1 MLREPLLHFVVLGG
15 LAFLAHHFLFEA
27 GPSRTLSPEDA
38 PIEQL
43 REDWFSAKGALP
55 SEDQEAALVR
65 DWLEEEILYRRA
77 VELGL
82 DQNDTIVRRRL
93 VQRMRFLLEDTSRID
108 PPSEAQL
115 QSWLDQNPGKYAES
129 AKISFTQ
136 LFFSRGKRGT
146 ELARD
151 ARSALDL
158 LQSDPDATV
167 ESDPF
172 FRGRH
177 FENATPD
184 EIRRAFGADFAESL
198 AGAPVGRWSGPVRS
212 SYGLH
217 LVRVNH
223 RVPATTATLDEVR
236 KKVETDWMAAERT
249 RRNEE
254 AMARLRARYSTEAA
268 R

>member
-15 LAFLAHHFLFEA
+15 LAFLAHHFLFGA
-27 GPSRTLSPEDA
+27 GPSKTLSSEDA

-43 REDWFSAKGALP
+43 REDWFSAKGAPP
-55 SEDQEAALVR
+55 SAEQEASLVR

-77 VELGL
+77 IELGL

-115 QSWLDQNPGKYAES
+115 HSWLENNPATFVQPVKT
-129 AKISFTQ
+129 SFTQ
-136 LFFSRGKRGT
+136 LFFSRGTRGA

-151 ARSALDL
+151 ARLALDAL
-158 LQSDPDATV
+158 ERDPNATV

-172 FRGRH
+172 FRGRR
-177 FENATPD
+177 FDEVTPD
-184 EIRRAFGADFAESL
+184 EIRRAFGLEFEESL
-198 AGAPVGRWSGPVRS
+198 ADVPVGRWSGPVRS

-217 LVRVNH
+217 LLRVSH
-223 RVPATTATLDEVR
+223 RVAAATPKLDEVR
-236 KKVETDWMAAERT
+236 QKVEADWMVAERA
-249 RRNEE
+249 RRNEQ
-254 AMARLRARYSTEAA
+254 AMARLRARYSTEAV

>member
-15 LAFLAHHFLFEA
+15 LAFLAHHFLFGA
-27 GPSRTLSPEDA
+27 GPSETLSPEDA

-55 SEDQEAALVR
+55 SDEQEASLVR
-65 DWLEEEILYRRA
+65 EWLEEEILYRRA

-115 QSWLDQNPGKYAES
+115 QRWLEQNPDRFVEPATTT
-129 AKISFTQ
+129 FTQ
-136 LFFSRGKRGT
+136 LFFSRGKRGAD
-146 ELARD
+146 LAKD
-151 ARSALDL
+151 ARSALDAL
-158 LQSDPDATV
+158 ERDPNATV

-172 FRGRH
+172 FRGRR
-177 FENATPD
+177 FENASPD
-184 EIRRAFGADFAESL
+184 EIRRAFGVDFAESL
-198 AGAPVGRWSGPVRS
+198 AGVPVGRWSGPVRS

-217 LVRVNH
+217 LLRVSH
-223 RVPATTATLDEVR
+223 RVAAATPKLDEVR
-236 KKVETDWMAAERT
+236 TTIEADWMLAERA

>member
-15 LAFLAHHFLFEA
+15 LAFLGHHLLFGG
-27 GPSRTLSPEDA
+27 GPPETVSPGDA

-55 SEDQEAALVR
+55 SAEQEASLVR

-77 VELGL
+77 IELGL

-108 PPSEAQL
+108 PPNEAQL
-115 QSWLDQNPGKYAES
+115 QSWLEQNPGQFVEP
-129 AKISFTQ
+129 AKTSFTQ

-146 ELARD
+146 DLDRD
-151 ARSALDL
+151 ARSALDVL
-158 LQSDPDATV
+158 EIDPDATV
-167 ESDPF
+167 VSDPF
-172 FRGRH
+172 FRGRR

-184 EIRRAFGADFAESL
+184 EIRRAFGAELAESL
-198 AGAPVGRWSGPVRS
+198 RDVPVGRWSGPARS

-217 LVRVNH
+217 LLWVSH
-223 RVPATTATLDEVR
+223 RVPAATPKLDEVR
-236 KKVETDWMAAERT
+236 KTVRADWMAAERA

-254 AMARLRARYSTEAA
+254 AMARLRARYSTEAV